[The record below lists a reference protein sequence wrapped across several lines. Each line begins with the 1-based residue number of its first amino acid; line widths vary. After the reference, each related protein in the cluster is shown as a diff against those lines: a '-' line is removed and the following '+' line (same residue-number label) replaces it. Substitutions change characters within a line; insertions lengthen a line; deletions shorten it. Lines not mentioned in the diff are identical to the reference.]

1 MRSHTEWKNDK
12 MHGDGSVNVENCRD
26 QINVRFHKWRNNAKK
41 MKDLDVRYEEGSL
54 TTSHSKAT
62 RSMFGRKKKKEVP
75 GFVDLDEED
84 GSILHENLTVYSGKT
99 N

>member
-1 MRSHTEWKNDK
+1 
-12 MHGDGSVNVENCRD
+12 
-26 QINVRFHKWRNNAKK
+26 
-41 MKDLDVRYEEGSL
+41 
-54 TTSHSKAT
+54 
-62 RSMFGRKKKKEVP
+62 MFGRKKKKEVP